1 MVLKN
6 RAENV
11 NSRENMFCEL
21 TKNDMLNIDG
31 GKNVFHLMGYYVGR
45 IIHYYCEGVSHIYG

>member
-1 MVLKN
+1 
-6 RAENV
+6 
-11 NSRENMFCEL
+11 MFCEL

-45 IIHYYCEGVSHIYG
+45 ILHYYCDGVSHIYG

>member
-1 MVLKN
+1 
-6 RAENV
+6 
-11 NSRENMFCEL
+11 MFCEL

-45 IIHYYCEGVSHIYG
+45 NA